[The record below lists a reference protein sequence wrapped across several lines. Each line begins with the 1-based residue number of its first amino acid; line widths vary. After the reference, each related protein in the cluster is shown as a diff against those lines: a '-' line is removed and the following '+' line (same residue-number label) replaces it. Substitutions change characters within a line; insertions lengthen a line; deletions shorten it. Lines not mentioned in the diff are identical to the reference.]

1 MVTGLIPPTSGEAI
15 VRGKSIKSEMDQ
27 IRQSM
32 GVCPQHDVLFPEL
45 NVRQHLEVF
54 AAFKNVPHSDI
65 PNAVD
70 EMIARVGLKEK
81 AQVKSA
87 MLSGGQKR
95 KLSVGIALIG
105 DSKCVILDE
114 PVRNPRAAFA
124 HPGSLAADTSVWL
137 CRAPG
142 WIRTRAGPC
151 GTCSKRQ
158 S

>member
-1 MVTGLIPPTSGEAI
+1 MITGLIPPSSGEAI

-54 AAFKNVPHSDI
+54 AAFKNVPNADI
-65 PNAVD
+65 PEAVD

-81 AQVKSA
+81 AQVKSS

-105 DSKCVILDE
+105 D
-114 PVRNPRAAFA
+114 
-124 HPGSLAADTSVWL
+124 
-137 CRAPG
+137 
-142 WIRTRAGPC
+142 
-151 GTCSKRQ
+151 
-158 S
+158 